1 MSMSKSYVCDTK
13 FDNTLLFRLSS
24 IKEIQDIFNAEIS
37 HRENMGKTIN
47 KYITALDYTAK
58 TLIVLSVVSSSV
70 SFDHSSL
77 SLVQQQG

>member
-13 FDNTLLFRLSS
+13 FDNTLRFRLSS

-37 HRENMGKTIN
+37 HRENMWKTIN

-70 SFDHSSL
+70 FFDHSSL

>member
-1 MSMSKSYVCDTK
+1 MTPNLITLYDLDSVVSKIY
-13 FDNTLLFRLSS
+13 
-24 IKEIQDIFNAEIS
+24 DIFNAEIS

-70 SFDHSSL
+70 FFHHSL
-77 SLVQQQG
+77 RPLVH